1 MSRVKDWIMDLE
13 DQAWSTVESKIGD
26 CEHEAAAMT
35 MAVKVFGDADLLHY
49 VEVNTVEEGALEMF
63 QEQVYSGA

>member
-13 DQAWSTVESKIGD
+13 DQAWETVESKIAL
-26 CEHEAAAMT
+26 CEHEAEAMT

-49 VEVNTVEEGALEMF
+49 VEVNTVEEGALEML
-63 QEQVYSGA
+63 QEQVTLVA

>member
-13 DQAWSTVESKIGD
+13 DQAWETVESKIAL

-63 QEQVYSGA
+63 QEQVTLVA